1 LTVLNV
7 NPIGPNATKTIE
19 TLRSIVD
26 EA

>member
-1 LTVLNV
+1 VLNV